1 MDHREE
7 VLQQHLMINIVN
19 VVLDMEYYQFKLLRT
34 SSSSNPINGDD
45 SYYAMYFVNVGTN
58 EYLKTTNLYNGG
70 DSDDGDGS
78 NTEFLLANFNVNH
91 DCTTKLQIGYV
102 GANDGW
108 MYWLNDVKFSKLSSS
123 SM

>member
-1 MDHREE
+1 
-7 VLQQHLMINIVN
+7 
-19 VVLDMEYYQFKLLRT
+19 
-34 SSSSNPINGDD
+34 
-45 SYYAMYFVNVGTN
+45 MYFVNVGTN

-108 MYWLNDVKFSKLSSS
+108 MYWLNDDDKSSWTQDQS
-123 SM
+123 VASYYQLIEVSPTE